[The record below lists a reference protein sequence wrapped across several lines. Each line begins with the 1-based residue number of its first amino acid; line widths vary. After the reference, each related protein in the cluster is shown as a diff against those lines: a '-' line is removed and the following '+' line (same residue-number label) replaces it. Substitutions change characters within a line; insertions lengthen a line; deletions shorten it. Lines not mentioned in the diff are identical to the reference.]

1 MTSPFR
7 GVRLLSMSSISN
19 IDEGYNYATRF
30 LPSCVLLLINWH
42 DWGTLGACATPV
54 RESVSCR
61 SMKFPELSVLKP
73 ANSTRS
79 RSQGRVRRSIGFDSQ
94 EPQRDM
100 PSSEVESLST
110 RHKRF

>member
-1 MTSPFR
+1 MA
-7 GVRLLSMSSISN
+7 SIAH
-19 IDEGYNYATRF
+19 IDEGDNRATRF
-30 LPSCVLLLINWH
+30 MPSCVLLLINWH

-54 RESVSCR
+54 RESVSCW

-100 PSSEVESLST
+100 PSNEVVSRYETQALLVALADG
-110 RHKRF
+110 